1 MKNLF
6 SLLLCFSLMIF
17 IGHSVN
23 AIERENSP
31 PGISVN
37 YEMESVPLFNIEIKN
52 QEVARV
58 PIYQSKI
65 TEGDFAEVAK
75 LRLWS
80 GQSIYVITNKES
92 IIDNNFRFG
101 FDNSLYAYNHLLYE
115 TSISKNCNQWTKPVC
130 KHGIAGIETGYEQ
143 VSNLFLST

>member
-1 MKNLF
+1 MKTLF

-23 AIERENSP
+23 AIQDHSP
-31 PGISVN
+31 PGISIN
-37 YEMESVPLFNIEIKN
+37 YEMESVPILNIEIKI
-52 QEVARV
+52 QEVAKV
-58 PIYQSKI
+58 PIYQSEI

-80 GQSIYVITNKES
+80 GQLEIVNINKES
-92 IIDNNFRFG
+92 KIYNNFRFG

-115 TSISKNCNQWTKPVC
+115 AKVLLNCNQWTKQVC

-143 VSNLFLST
+143 VSRLSLYV